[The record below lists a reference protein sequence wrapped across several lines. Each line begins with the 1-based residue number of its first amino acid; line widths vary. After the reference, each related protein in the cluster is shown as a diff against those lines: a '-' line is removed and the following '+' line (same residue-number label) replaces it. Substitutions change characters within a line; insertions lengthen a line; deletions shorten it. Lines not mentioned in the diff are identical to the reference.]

1 MLNKDRNI
9 YTIIGP
15 TAIGKSKI
23 AIDLVEKYPF
33 EIISLD
39 SSMIFREMNIGTDK
53 PDSRILSKYKHHLID
68 IINPNESYN
77 VFQYCKD
84 IDIAI
89 KEIFKNKKIPLLVG
103 GTMMYFNAIIN
114 GLDNIPKKESYD
126 KEFVSDLM
134 NKYS

>member
-68 IINPNESYN
+68 IINPN
-77 VFQYCKD
+77 
-84 IDIAI
+84 ALA
-89 KEIFKNKKIPLLVG
+89 IFK
-103 GTMMYFNAIIN
+103 
-114 GLDNIPKKESYD
+114 GLSLKLNIPSEASLINLLKVYLGVPLFLASL
-126 KEFVSDLM
+126 S
-134 NKYS
+134 

>member
-9 YTIIGP
+9 YSIIGP

-23 AIDLVEKYPF
+23 AIDLVDKYPF

-39 SSMIFREMNIGTDK
+39 SSMIYREMNIGTDK

-77 VFQYCKD
+77 VFNT
-84 IDIAI
+84 A
-89 KEIFKNKKIPLLVG
+89 KIL
-103 GTMMYFNAIIN
+103 I
-114 GLDNIPKKESYD
+114 SQS
-126 KEFVSDLM
+126 KEFS
-134 NKYS
+134 KIKKFPY

>member
-68 IINPNESYN
+68 IINPNIITKRKGGQGAFREFIDTILNSHPL
-77 VFQYCKD
+77 D
-84 IDIAI
+84 IFI
-89 KEIFKNKKIPLLVG
+89 NNLL
-103 GTMMYFNAIIN
+103 
-114 GLDNIPKKESYD
+114 K
-126 KEFVSDLM
+126 
-134 NKYS
+134 